1 MNRIFLN
8 QQACDVMTKA
18 MKKHGL
24 TDQQIF
30 QITKEA
36 SWVVDPMAL
45 ELEKSIVTTKETKE
59 EKLKLCDLCKGKGH
73 IYDGCPLVYHRNKFA
88 KAGIV
93 VHALAKEPQA
103 YLMTY
108 VTSSLSELVFVI
120 PKNKIPIVVGIFAGS
135 QTSQGMTLGQDVMP
149 LDLKTFADT
158 YKCHIEWLTPSLS
171 RDVREWDPALYA
183 RLDDAGLTMDDY

>member
-8 QQACDVMTKA
+8 QKACDAMTKA

-30 QITKEA
+30 QIMKEA
-36 SWVVDPMAL
+36 SWMVDPMAL
-45 ELEKSIVTTKETKE
+45 ELEKMVVRSTKETKE
-59 EKLKLCDLCKGKGH
+59 EKSHVCDLCKGKGH
-73 IYDGCPLVYHRNKFA
+73 VYDGCPLVYHRNKFA

-108 VTSSLSELVFVI
+108 VKSSLSELVFVI
-120 PKNKIPIVVGIFAGS
+120 PKNKIPIVVGIFVGS
-135 QTSQGMTLGQDVMP
+135 QTSQGMTLGQDVAA

-158 YKCHIEWLTPSLS
+158 YKCPIEWLTPSLS
-171 RDVREWDPALYA
+171 RDIAEWDPDLYA
-183 RLDDAGLTMDDY
+183 RLDDACLIPVQ